1 MLPAETGGTRVP
13 QRLHGPDFVCFR
25 CTQRDQSPRYSN
37 NAVRTLPEMSRE
49 EKKSSF
55 YASPW
60 ETGAVSSCWHQPWY
74 VHCSL
79 NLVDTNETSLGRS
92 LAADQQT
99 EVGDLSLTE
108 PRRNRLRGRTDTNS
122 ATAPKQ
128 GSTRTP
134 RAALRAPCHPQS
146 LQPAAQTRSKA
157 PGARYRRGTS
167 TSSAPARP
175 RPRRRRARGDRSGDR
190 SAAAPRWRRWPQAP
204 QGVCPRSSSSSPGKQ
219 QRSSRQP
226 PDAPRQRSAKL
237 AEPRWWFRSGV
248 T

>member
-13 QRLHGPDFVCFR
+13 QRLHRPDFVCFR

-37 NAVRTLPEMSRE
+37 NAVRTLPGMSRGK
-49 EKKSSF
+49 KKSSF

-92 LAADQQT
+92 LAAHQQT

-122 ATAPKQ
+122 ATAPKK

-134 RAALRAPCHPQS
+134 RAALPVPWHPQS
-146 LQPAAQTRSKA
+146 LRPAAEMRSKA
-157 PGARYRRGTS
+157 PGARYRRGTA
-167 TSSAPARP
+167 SAPARP
-175 RPRRRRARGDRSGDR
+175 RPRRCRARGDR

-204 QGVCPRSSSSSPGKQ
+204 QGVCPQSSSNSPGKQ
-219 QRSSRQP
+219 QRSSKEQP
-226 PDAPRQRSAKL
+226 AAPRCPTAALSQTRRATVVVS
-237 AEPRWWFRSGV
+237 ERGDMN
-248 T
+248 